1 MADIILEGAIAYAV
15 AMINDEEH
23 LSNTKVVMINDCR
36 KDSLS
41 PNLSSTA
48 VVTINNELSV
58 KCNVFL

>member
-1 MADIILEGAIAYAV
+1 MDMV

-41 PNLSSTA
+41 PNLSSTV
-48 VVTINNELSV
+48 VVTINDELSV
-58 KCNVFL
+58 KCNVVL

>member
-1 MADIILEGAIAYAV
+1 MDMV

-23 LSNTKVVMINDCR
+23 LSNMKVVMINDCR

-48 VVTINNELSV
+48 VVTINDELSV
-58 KCNVFL
+58 KCNVAL